1 MFGARIKEYIS
12 QKGLKLGAVA
22 NKAGIPLN
30 TFSAIVNGKR
40 KITVEEYVRI
50 CAALG
55 VPFEQFIPQ
64 TA

>member
-12 QKGLKLGAVA
+12 QKGLKLVAVA

-30 TFSAIVNGKR
+30 TFSAMVNGKR

>member
-1 MFGARIKEYIS
+1 MFGARIKEYIN

-22 NKAGIPLN
+22 NRAGIPLN
-30 TFSAIVNGKR
+30 TFSAMVNGKR

>member
-22 NKAGIPLN
+22 NKAGIPRN
-30 TFSAIVNGKR
+30 TFSAMVNGKR

>member
-30 TFSAIVNGKR
+30 TFSAMVNGKR